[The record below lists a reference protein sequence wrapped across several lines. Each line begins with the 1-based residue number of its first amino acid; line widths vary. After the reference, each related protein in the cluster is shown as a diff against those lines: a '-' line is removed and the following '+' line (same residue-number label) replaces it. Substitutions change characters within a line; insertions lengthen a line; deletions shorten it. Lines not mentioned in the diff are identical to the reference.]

1 MAATRRCGD
10 DLEDW
15 RRADLHLHTLH
26 SGWRRL
32 HLIDACDSYMTPEA
46 AYATALARGMDFV
59 CFTDHDSIDGA
70 MDFLS
75 RHPEEEPRVIIGE
88 EREVRLPVSRQ
99 WLHLAVYGLDERD
112 HRILARLHDDAFET
126 IAYLRER
133 GLLFALNHPFQ
144 SFRSIASARR
154 DLARLLPLVPAVE
167 VANSSSP
174 PSHRP
179 AIEAML
185 DGFTRGGG
193 VAHARLGGS
202 DAHTP
207 RRVAATWT
215 AAPGRTKQDY
225 LDSIRRG
232 ACVPGGEAMGLPAL
246 VRDAYRVIAQYY
258 RAVYAPSF
266 SPVESRDLR
275 NILGSIGLLPAVVL
289 GLPVTL
295 TLLHVLRQE
304 WIARV
309 GAWETMGAAQAAQV
323 PAGVAAFHARPS
335 AAHAR
340 RAALQPAADQAFEE
354 IPPEPDVES
363 EPAANL

>member
-1 MAATRRCGD
+1 
-10 DLEDW
+10 
-15 RRADLHLHTLH
+15 
-26 SGWRRL
+26 
-32 HLIDACDSYMTPEA
+32 MTPEA
-46 AYATALARGMDFV
+46 AFATALARGMDFV

-75 RHPEEEPRVIIGE
+75 LHPEEEPRVIIGE
-88 EREVRLPVSRQ
+88 EREVRLPISRQ

-144 SFRSIASARR
+144 SFRSIAAARR

-215 AAPGRTKQDY
+215 AAPGRTKRDY

-232 ACVPGGEAMGLPAL
+232 DCVAGGEAMGLPAL
-246 VRDAYRVIAQYY
+246 IRDTYRVIAQYY
-258 RAVYAPSF
+258 RAVYAPSS

-275 NILGSIGLLPAVVL
+275 NILGSIGLLPAVLFGV
-289 GLPVTL
+289 PVTL
-295 TLLHVLRQE
+295 TSLHVLRQE
-304 WIARV
+304 WIARA
-309 GAWETMGAAQAAQV
+309 GAWETMGAAPVEQAQ
-323 PAGVAAFHARPS
+323 AGVAPFHPRPS
-335 AAHAR
+335 AAAR
-340 RAALQPAADQAFEE
+340 RASLQPAADQAFEE
-354 IPPEPDVES
+354 IAPEADIES